1 MTRKRL
7 SERGAFFF
15 AHGEHK
21 DTKNTKETFAAF
33 AARLE
38 FARRDFNFWTW
49 LEFTREGIKVF
60 LFESYARAS

>member
-7 SERGAFFF
+7 SARRAFFF
-15 AHGEHK
+15 AHGEHE
-21 DTKNTKETFAAF
+21 DTKNTKGTFAAF

-38 FARRDFNFWTW
+38 FVKMDFDFWAW

-60 LFESYARAS
+60 LFKSYARAS